1 MGKCIPLIEVNRHHP
16 LRKEI
21 KMTNNSDRC
30 ESTASGCSR
39 RAVRYEIDGDLRS
52 VLTAIAPNADD
63 FMDIM
68 AHIRASKERI

>member
-1 MGKCIPLIEVNRHHP
+1 
-16 LRKEI
+16 
-21 KMTNNSDRC
+21 MTNNSDRC